1 MHFGSS
7 PLFYPRLF
15 RYNVNM
21 SVITMQ
27 EITCPCGEVF
37 EVEIYQSVS
46 VRSNPE
52 LKELILAGEFNLVQ
66 CPNPQCKKV
75 IFAEKFLLYHD
86 VDQELLAFVYPREM
100 ENKLSEIQDSVS
112 QQYKSLREELVGED
126 RLQYQPF
133 LLFGLDRLCDL
144 IHLEEERAD
153 EAAIVSALCE
163 TLSLPYKTLKND
175 YARRKNLPAIAPL
188 GLEMQS
194 ENLLRQRVLEGLE
207 IILETNDHLVCYKI
221 FLTQV
226 QSDPNW
232 TLDPAEFVEPS

>member
-1 MHFGSS
+1 
-7 PLFYPRLF
+7 
-15 RYNVNM
+15 
-21 SVITMQ
+21 MQ

-52 LKELILAGEFNLVQ
+52 LKELILAGEFNLVR
-66 CPNPQCKKV
+66 CPNPLCQKV

-100 ENKLSEIQDSVS
+100 ENRLSEIQESVS
-112 QQYKSLREELVGED
+112 EQYKNLREELVGED

-144 IHLEEERAD
+144 IHLEEDRAD

-163 TLSLPYKTLKND
+163 TLSISYKTLKND
-175 YARRKNLPAIAPL
+175 YARRKNLPAIVPL
-188 GLEMQS
+188 GLEAPS
-194 ENLLRQRVLEGLE
+194 ETSFRQRVLDGLE
-207 IILETNDHLVCYKI
+207 IILETNDRLVYYKN
-221 FLTQV
+221 FLAQV
-226 QSDPNW
+226 QAEVNW
-232 TLDPAEFVEPS
+232 TLDPAEFIEPS